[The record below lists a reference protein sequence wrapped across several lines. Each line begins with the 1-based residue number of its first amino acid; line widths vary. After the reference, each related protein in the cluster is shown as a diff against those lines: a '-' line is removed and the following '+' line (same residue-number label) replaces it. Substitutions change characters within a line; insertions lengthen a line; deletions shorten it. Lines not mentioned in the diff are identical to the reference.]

1 MKNYLVIA
9 LDMSLTAPG
18 IVFKTLVRSL
28 SSSCTLTLL
37 AQGVE
42 DGIEGENV
50 RLLPLR
56 RGVQTWGKAEKNWR
70 RFGFNPRDV
79 YWAWKSWLKYRKEI
93 LQERYDAVITLTSNG
108 YYSSLN
114 LGKIVSSRLSCKY
127 IIYSV
132 DGMPSPLPWLGG
144 DTILHC
150 KISRRIASLCAGAD
164 MFILSNPM
172 MIGYQKSVMP
182 AFKGGWDYL
191 FTPYR
196 PLSESF
202 EKVPHDGFNLLYA
215 GSLYGLRRI
224 DSLVEAFRRFLTIR
238 PDATLYFV
246 GERAPGYEKFA
257 GELLESGRIVF
268 REPTGRIDE
277 YYAKADCLIDLAAD
291 IPDDVFLS
299 SKVICYLPYKIPILA
314 ISGENSPVS
323 QIMKDVPSIVQ
334 CWNYDDGIYEALLKV
349 LEVRDFSDR
358 KELLEAFSP
367 ETVCDR
373 FKTIISRLTDA

>member
-1 MKNYLVIA
+1 
-9 LDMSLTAPG
+9 
-18 IVFKTLVRSL
+18 
-28 SSSCTLTLL
+28 
-37 AQGVE
+37 
-42 DGIEGENV
+42 
-50 RLLPLR
+50 
-56 RGVQTWGKAEKNWR
+56 
-70 RFGFNPRDV
+70 
-79 YWAWKSWLKYRKEI
+79 
-93 LQERYDAVITLTSNG
+93 
-108 YYSSLN
+108 
-114 LGKIVSSRLSCKY
+114 
-127 IIYSV
+127 
-132 DGMPSPLPWLGG
+132 MPSPLPWLGG